1 MVGDGEV
8 LLDQDAP
15 GPVLLG
21 AGGGGQGLGDGR
33 GLHPGGPQHGAGV
46 VAGLLAVVVADQ
58 HISLVDVGDD
68 RAHVLLH
75 AQLSRVLAAF
85 CDSFGPNTASGA
97 LPPSNSRTRASS
109 GLMFRNSARSVLVAT
124 SLICPAS
131 STPVGPAP
139 TRAKVR

>member
-8 LLDQDAP
+8 LFDQDAP
-15 GPVLLG
+15 GPVALG
-21 AGGGGQGLGDGR
+21 AGGAARASATGGAST
-33 GLHPGGPQHGAGV
+33 PGGPQHGVGV
-46 VAGLLAVVVADQ
+46 VAGLLAGVVADE
-58 HISLVDVGDD
+58 HIALVDVGDD
-68 RAHVLLH
+68 RAHVLLD

-85 CDSFGPNTASGA
+85 CDSFGPNMASGA

-109 GLMFRNSARSVLVAT
+109 GSMLRNSARRVLVAT

-139 TRAKVR
+139 TRANVS